1 MPILDRIRR
10 IARANITHL
19 LNQAETP
26 ESEVEA
32 RIQELESG
40 ATDAKNALANFAV
53 TYKRLEKNVQDL
65 QSACAEHQRQAEQAL
80 TGGDE
85 ALARRALGEKLKAAD
100 RIQLLTPVLDS
111 RRETYDELKEAL
123 VEIHDQLNQ
132 SRSRLV
138 DLRAR
143 RQAAD
148 AERAL
153 GRSLDR
159 ARGADGQSFERL
171 EDAVM
176 QSEARV
182 DVDREIRSSITPS
195 DPERAYRRQQV
206 EDELEQLKKKIATDA

>member
-1 MPILDRIRR
+1 MPILDRLRR

-40 ATDAKNALANFAV
+40 AEEAKNALAKFAV
-53 TYKRLEKNVQDL
+53 AYKRLEKNVQDL
-65 QSACAEHQRQAEQAL
+65 HDACAEHQRQAEQAL
-80 TGGDE
+80 VGGDE
-85 ALARRALGEKLKAAD
+85 ALARRALAEKLKAVE
-100 RIQLLTPVLDS
+100 RVQMLTPGLDS

-132 SRSRLV
+132 SRTRLM

-148 AERAL
+148 AENAL

-159 ARGADGQSFERL
+159 ARGPEGQSFERL

-182 DVDREIRSSITPS
+182 DVDREIRGSITPLES
-195 DPERAYRRQQV
+195 ERAYRRQQV
-206 EDELEQLKKKIATDA
+206 EEELALLKQKMATGA